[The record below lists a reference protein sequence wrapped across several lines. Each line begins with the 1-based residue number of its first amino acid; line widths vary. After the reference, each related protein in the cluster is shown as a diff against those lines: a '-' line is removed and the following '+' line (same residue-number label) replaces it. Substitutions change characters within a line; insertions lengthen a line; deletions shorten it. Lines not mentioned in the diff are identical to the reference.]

1 MVKIA
6 SSISLVLALL
16 PSLLVIARPI
26 NVPINDL
33 SLERRQLTI
42 TASTV
47 TATADPSFPTE
58 VVTVDEETITLTASP
73 TDGPAETIIEAT
85 AAPTVTAV
93 PGGEDEVIT
102 VTGTVSETVIEATPV
117 PAITVTATPVRRGL
131 CKSAWFKREPHSG
144 LPQQDVRMYVLC
156 PGYSGTTALTGIF
169 LPLDQITS
177 ATELWRLLS
186 SGLTRICLDIFSLG
200 PSQLGQLG
208 TTWIPPNRAKL
219 T

>member
-1 MVKIA
+1 MVKVA

-16 PSLLVIARPI
+16 PSLLVFARPI

-42 TASTV
+42 TASATV

-58 VVTVDEETITLTASP
+58 VVTVEEETITLTASP

-144 LPQQDVRMYVLC
+144 LPQQDVRI
-156 PGYSGTTALTGIF
+156 GTTALTGIF